1 MEIFT
6 KLFGRRNPIERMS
19 ADELR
24 EMEIRLNHRI
34 DSVNNEVKPL
44 DLKISALFEQAKA
57 TKSKNEEINLARR
70 IKTISQKKEMKLA
83 ALAQLEKELGAVSN
97 LLILKEHERDL
108 KTAGVWDR
116 IKNINPED
124 LENWLIKEKITA
136 TNREELISTVT
147 EMTTQAM
154 KTGIEP
160 EDDIADILDVIHTMK
175 SEEYSPDIDKI
186 SHSQQI
192 ELKRRRFE

>member
-83 ALAQLEKELGAVSN
+83 ALAQLEKELRAVSN

>member
-6 KLFGRRNPIERMS
+6 KLFGKKNPIERMDV
-19 ADELR
+19 DELR

-34 DSVNNEVKPL
+34 DSLNSEVKPL
-44 DLKISALFEQAKA
+44 DLRISALFEQAKA

-83 ALAQLEKELGAVSN
+83 ALAQMEKELRAVSN

-136 TNREELISTVT
+136 TDREGLISTVT

-154 KTGIEP
+154 ETGIEP
-160 EDDIADILDVIHTMK
+160 EEDIEDILTVIRTMK
-175 SEEYSPDIDKI
+175 SEEYLPDIDKI
-186 SHSQQI
+186 SHSQEI
-192 ELKRRRFE
+192 ELKRHRFE

>member
-83 ALAQLEKELGAVSN
+83 ALAQLEKELRAVSN

-175 SEEYSPDIDKI
+175 SEEYSPDINKI